1 MTGAP
6 RRSVLE
12 LAEESGLRSLVMGAS
27 KDPNAKITVLL
38 VEPDTGRPVLAA
50 KVPTTDVAAEAV
62 ESERR
67 LLLALE
73 ARRTEPA
80 ETIPRV
86 VETIDFHG
94 RPGLVTTAVEGV
106 PMSTAYLRWRTTATR
121 SHVNAHFAAVERW
134 LARFQALTAR
144 ATGSPQVNVGVSA
157 RLAGRFDGEPGLAEL
172 LDRLDEIHGRLGEAG
187 MPRTAVHGDLW
198 CGNVLLSDGRVSG
211 VVDWEAGAADG
222 EPVRDLVRFAHMY
235 ALFLDRRTVPGRR
248 VAGHR
253 ALRAGDW
260 GAGVRY
266 ALEGTGWFPE
276 LFRAFLKG
284 GLARLGAPPRCW
296 HDAAL
301 AGIAEVAAFG
311 DDVGFA
317 HLHLDL
323 LRRVT
328 RARAAVV
335 RIERKQAHWTRCRTA
350 VRPGGESQ

>member
-1 MTGAP
+1 VTAAG

-12 LAEESGLRSLVMGAS
+12 LAERSGLQSLVMGAS

-62 ESERR
+62 GSERR
-67 LLLALE
+67 LLLALG
-73 ARRTEPA
+73 ARRAEPE

-121 SHVNAHFAAVERW
+121 SRVNSHFATVERW
-134 LARFQALTAR
+134 LARFQDSTAH
-144 ATGSPQVNVGVSA
+144 AGGSPDADGGVPA
-157 RLAGRFDGEPGLAEL
+157 RLASRFDGEAGLADM
-172 LDRLDEIHGRLGEAG
+172 LDRLAEIHGRLGEAG
-187 MPRTAVHGDLW
+187 MPRSAVHGDLW
-198 CGNVLLSDGRVSG
+198 CGNVLLADRRVSG
-211 VVDWEAGAADG
+211 VVDWEAGAAEG
-222 EPVRDLVRFAHMY
+222 EPVRDLARFAHMY

-253 ALRAGDW
+253 TLRAGDW

-276 LFRAFLKG
+276 LFRGFLKN
-284 GLARLGAPPRCW
+284 GLARLGAPSRCW
-296 HDAAL
+296 RDAAL
-301 AGIAEVAAFG
+301 AGIAEVAAFA
-311 DDVGFA
+311 DDAGFA

-323 LRRVT
+323 LRRVVS
-328 RARAAVV
+328 ARPAVV
-335 RIERKQAHWTRCRTA
+335 RNKRKQVLWTGCRAA
-350 VRPGGESQ
+350 VRPGGESP